1 MLFNVR
7 KEESLYVL
15 NRREFEVQAKAVQ
28 IEEIY
33 QEILDGKRSRFPPNT
48 WKEDSNRELSKRV
61 TKYLIETILKWKLT
75 KS

>member
-1 MLFNVR
+1 M
-7 KEESLYVL
+7 
-15 NRREFEVQAKAVQ
+15 QAKAVQ

-61 TKYLIETILKWKLT
+61 TKYLIETILKWNEEDICKCQD
-75 KS
+75 KH

>member
-1 MLFNVR
+1 M
-7 KEESLYVL
+7 
-15 NRREFEVQAKAVQ
+15 QAKAVQ

-61 TKYLIETILKWKLT
+61 TKYLIETILKWNEEDIKQNGIPL
-75 KS
+75 